1 MEKKEVLKL
10 IEFKIYS
17 SRLTSFG
24 LVPKKNTENYL
35 SILTDKQN
43 KYVINL
49 CKH

>member
-24 LVPKKNTENYL
+24 LVPKKNTEKKIELN
-35 SILTDKQN
+35 
-43 KYVINL
+43 
-49 CKH
+49 